1 MNKFSVKSTIHDYE
15 VEFVDDTRTVL
26 EAILKEGDWIV
37 IDNNVKR
44 LYAEQLEV
52 VCSMR
57 GIFHIGIDATEAQ
70 KSYQG
75 IEPVINELICG
86 GFRKNHR
93 LVAIGGGITQDVTAF
108 ISSVMYRGVDWLF
121 FPTTLLAQCDSC
133 IGSKTSINFGV
144 YKNQLGG
151 FYPPSKIFINPR
163 FMDTLTE
170 SEMKSGMGEMLHY
183 FVVSG
188 FEDFKFFKDN
198 FKAAFKDKKVLA
210 SLVERSLQIKKGY
223 VERDEFDRGPR
234 QVFNY
239 GHSFGHAIESL
250 THYRIPH
257 GIAVS
262 YGMDMAN
269 FVSMKMGLVSRD
281 VRDEIR
287 DIVVN
292 LWSGYDIGGIDVDA
306 YMEALT
312 KDKKNVGKRL
322 GLILSKGYGK
332 IFKNITENDKTFKD
346 WIREYFAN
354 ELAY

>member
-75 IEPVINELICG
+75 IEPVINELIRG

-287 DIVVN
+287 GIVAN

-346 WIREYFAN
+346 WIREYFVN